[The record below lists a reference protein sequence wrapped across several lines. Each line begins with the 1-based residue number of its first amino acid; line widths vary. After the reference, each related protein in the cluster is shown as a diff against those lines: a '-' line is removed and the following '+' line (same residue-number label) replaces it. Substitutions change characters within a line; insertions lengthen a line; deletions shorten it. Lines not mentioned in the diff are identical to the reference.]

1 MNVIQ
6 YGMRRNDMPIIYNE
20 KTREFHLYNQEISYI
35 IKILDNDQ
43 PGQLYYGKRLTHRE
57 DFSHL
62 FEYAM
67 RDMSPYAF
75 EGNSTFSLENIK
87 QEYPTFGCGD
97 MRFPAYEIERE
108 NGSHVVEFV
117 YKEHKIYNGKPKL
130 EGLPATYVESD
141 DEAQTLELVL
151 EDTSINTRIVLLYTI
166 YEAFPVIARSVRF
179 ECDSDE
185 KITLL
190 SAMSACVDLPDK
202 DYEMIDLAGVWARER
217 HVRRHKLD
225 YGIQSIYSMRGC
237 SSYQFNP
244 FLALARENADEFQGQ
259 VYGFSLVYS
268 GNFLAQT
275 EVDNYDTARVLM
287 GIHPNGFKWTLGKGE
302 SFQTPEM
309 VMVYSEAGLN
319 GMSQTFHK
327 LYRTRLARGTWRD
340 KVRPILINSWE
351 AFYFDFDAPKL
362 LGLADAAADLGMELF
377 VLDDGW
383 FGKRDDSTSSLGYLY
398 PNEEKLKGTL
408 KELAEKINA
417 KGLKFGLWIEP
428 EMTNKD
434 SDLYRAHP
442 DWLLAEQGKRIC
454 HSRTQYVLDF
464 SKKEVREYIGDM
476 LENLLAEVP
485 VSYIKWDMNRTF
497 SEVFS
502 NGNDREYQGKVC
514 HKYILGVYELYE
526 RLTSRFPHV
535 LFESCASGGARFDPG
550 MLYYAPQ
557 GWTSDDSDAIERLKI
572 QYGTSMCYPLSSMG
586 SHVSVVPNHQV
597 FRNTPL
603 HTRAN
608 VAYFGTF
615 GYELDLNKLTEE
627 EIKEVKEQ
635 ITFMKEYREVLQF
648 GTFYRLKSPFEGNET
663 VWMVTNE
670 DRTLAIVGY
679 YRVLNGVNQPYSRVR
694 LQGLNPDMIYE
705 NVWNHT
711 ENYGDEL
718 MNYGLITSDVTAG
731 EVPGNVTPCTDF
743 ESRIYMLKGKKVQ
756 EGR

>member
-1 MNVIQ
+1 
-6 YGMRRNDMPIIYNE
+6 MPIIYNE

-362 LGLADAAADLGMELF
+362 LGLADAATDLGMELF

-383 FGKRDDSTSSLGYLY
+383 FGKRDDSTSSLGDWY

-557 GWTSDDSDAIERLKI
+557 GWTSDDTDAIERLKI
-572 QYGTSMCYPLSSMG
+572 QYGTSMVYPVSCMG
-586 SHVSVVPNHQV
+586 SHVSASPNHQTNRV
-597 FRNTPL
+597 TPIE
-603 HTRAN
+603 TRAD

-615 GYELDLNKLTEE
+615 GYELDLLKLGEE
-627 EIKEVKEQ
+627 DKAEIRRQ
-635 ITFMKEYREVLQF
+635 IAFMKEKRDLIQK

-663 VWMVTNE
+663 AWMIVSE
-670 DRTLAIVGY
+670 DQKKALVGY
-679 YRVLNGVNQPYSRVR
+679 YRVMQPVNVGFKR
-694 LQGLNPDMIYE
+694 LKLKGLKEDTCYK
-705 NVWNHT
+705 VSGYAYDC
-711 ENYGDEL
+711 YGDEL
-718 MNYGLITSDVTAG
+718 MQVGMILSDSASGVWRKGVNDKGDFQA
-731 EVPGNVTPCTDF
+731 EVF
-743 ESRIYMLKGKKVQ
+743 EIVAV
-756 EGR
+756 

>member
-1 MNVIQ
+1 
-6 YGMRRNDMPIIYNE
+6 MPIIYNE

-43 PGQLYYGKRLTHRE
+43 PGQLYYGKRLTHKE

-75 EGNSTFSLENIK
+75 EENSTFSLENIK

-383 FGKRDDSTSSLGYLY
+383 FGKRDDSTSSLGDWY

-557 GWTSDDSDAIERLKI
+557 GWTSDDTDAIERLKI
-572 QYGTSMCYPLSSMG
+572 QYGTSMVYPVSCMG
-586 SHVSVVPNHQV
+586 SHVSASPNHQTNRV
-597 FRNTPL
+597 TPL
-603 HTRAN
+603 ETRAD

-615 GYELDLNKLTEE
+615 GYELDLLKLGEE
-627 EIKEVKEQ
+627 DKAEIRRQ
-635 ITFMKEYREVLQF
+635 IAFMKEKRDLIQK

-663 VWMVTNE
+663 AWMIVSE
-670 DRTLAIVGY
+670 DQKKALVGY
-679 YRVLNGVNQPYSRVR
+679 YRVMQPVNVGFKR
-694 LQGLNPDMIYE
+694 LKLKGLKEDTCYK
-705 NVWNHT
+705 VSGYAYDC
-711 ENYGDEL
+711 YGDEL
-718 MNYGLITSDVTAG
+718 MQVGMILSDSASGVWKKGVNDKGDFQA
-731 EVPGNVTPCTDF
+731 EVF
-743 ESRIYMLKGKKVQ
+743 EIVAV
-756 EGR
+756 

>member
-6 YGMRRNDMPIIYNE
+6 YGMRRNNMPIIYNE

-43 PGQLYYGKRLTHRE
+43 PGQLYYGKRLTYRE

-217 HVRRHKLD
+217 YVRRHKLD

-287 GIHPNGFKWTLGKGE
+287 GIHPNGFKWTLEKGE

-362 LGLADAAADLGMELF
+362 LGLADVAADLGMELF

-383 FGKRDDSTSSLGYLY
+383 FGKRDDSTSSLGDWY

-442 DWLLAEQGKRIC
+442 DWILAEQGKRIC

-557 GWTSDDSDAIERLKI
+557 GWTSDDTDAIERLKI
-572 QYGTSMCYPLSSMG
+572 QYGTSMVYPVSCMG
-586 SHVSVVPNHQV
+586 SHVSASPNHQTNRV
-597 FRNTPL
+597 TPL
-603 HTRAN
+603 ETRAD

-615 GYELDLNKLTEE
+615 GYELDLLKLGEE
-627 EIKEVKEQ
+627 DKAEIRRQ
-635 ITFMKEYREVLQF
+635 IAFMKEKRDLIQK

-663 VWMVTNE
+663 AWMIVSE
-670 DRTLAIVGY
+670 DQKKALVGY
-679 YRVLNGVNQPYSRVR
+679 YRVMQPVNVGFKR
-694 LQGLNPDMIYE
+694 LKLKGLKEDTCYK
-705 NVWNHT
+705 VSGYAYDC
-711 ENYGDEL
+711 YGDEL
-718 MNYGLITSDVTAG
+718 MQVGMILSDSASGVWKKGVNDKGDFQA
-731 EVPGNVTPCTDF
+731 EVF
-743 ESRIYMLKGKKVQ
+743 EIVAV
-756 EGR
+756 

>member
-1 MNVIQ
+1 
-6 YGMRRNDMPIIYNE
+6 MPIIYNE

-43 PGQLYYGKRLTHRE
+43 PGQLYYGKRLTYRE

-190 SAMSACVDLPDK
+190 SAMSACVDLLDK

-383 FGKRDDSTSSLGYLY
+383 FGKRDDSTSSLGDWY

-557 GWTSDDSDAIERLKI
+557 GWTSDDTDAIERLKI
-572 QYGTSMCYPLSSMG
+572 QYGTSMVYPVSCMG
-586 SHVSVVPNHQV
+586 SHVSASPNHQTNRV
-597 FRNTPL
+597 TPL
-603 HTRAN
+603 ETRAD

-615 GYELDLNKLTEE
+615 GYELDLLKLGEE
-627 EIKEVKEQ
+627 DKAEIRRQ
-635 ITFMKEYREVLQF
+635 IAFMKEKRDLIQK

-663 VWMVTNE
+663 AWMIVSE
-670 DRTLAIVGY
+670 DQKKALVGY
-679 YRVLNGVNQPYSRVR
+679 YRVMQPVNVGFKR
-694 LQGLNPDMIYE
+694 LKLKGLKEDTCYK
-705 NVWNHT
+705 VSGYAYDC
-711 ENYGDEL
+711 YGDEL
-718 MNYGLITSDVTAG
+718 MQVGMILSDSASGVWKKGVNDKGDFQA
-731 EVPGNVTPCTDF
+731 EVF
-743 ESRIYMLKGKKVQ
+743 EIVAV
-756 EGR
+756 

>member
-1 MNVIQ
+1 
-6 YGMRRNDMPIIYNE
+6 MPIIYNE

-287 GIHPNGFKWTLGKGE
+287 GIHPNGFKWTLEKGE

-362 LGLADAAADLGMELF
+362 LGLADVAADLGMELF

-383 FGKRDDSTSSLGYLY
+383 FGKRDDSTSSLGDWY

-442 DWLLAEQGKRIC
+442 DWILAEQGKRIC

-557 GWTSDDSDAIERLKI
+557 GWTSDDTDAIERLKI
-572 QYGTSMCYPLSSMG
+572 QYGTSMVYPVSCMG
-586 SHVSVVPNHQV
+586 SHVSASPNHQTNRV
-597 FRNTPL
+597 TPL
-603 HTRAN
+603 ETRAD

-615 GYELDLNKLTEE
+615 GYELDLLKLGEE
-627 EIKEVKEQ
+627 DKAEIRRQ
-635 ITFMKEYREVLQF
+635 IAFMKEKRDLIQK

-663 VWMVTNE
+663 AWMIVSE
-670 DRTLAIVGY
+670 DQKKALVGY
-679 YRVLNGVNQPYSRVR
+679 YRVMQPVNVGFKR
-694 LQGLNPDMIYE
+694 LKMKGLKEDICYK
-705 NVWNHT
+705 VSGYDYDC
-711 ENYGDEL
+711 YGDEL
-718 MNYGLITSDVTAG
+718 MQVGMILSDSASGVWKKGVNDKGDFQA
-731 EVPGNVTPCTDF
+731 EVF
-743 ESRIYMLKGKKVQ
+743 EIVAV
-756 EGR
+756 

>member
-1 MNVIQ
+1 
-6 YGMRRNDMPIIYNE
+6 MPIIYNE

-67 RDMSPYAF
+67 RDMSPHAF

-190 SAMSACVDLPDK
+190 SAMSACMDLPDK

-217 HVRRHKLD
+217 YVRRHKLD

-383 FGKRDDSTSSLGYLY
+383 FGKRDDSTSSLGDWY

-557 GWTSDDSDAIERLKI
+557 GWTSDDTDAIERLKI
-572 QYGTSMCYPLSSMG
+572 QYGTSMVYPVSCMG
-586 SHVSVVPNHQV
+586 SHVSASPNHQTNRV
-597 FRNTPL
+597 TPL
-603 HTRAN
+603 ETRAD

-615 GYELDLNKLTEE
+615 GYELDLLKLGEE
-627 EIKEVKEQ
+627 DKAEIRRQ
-635 ITFMKEYREVLQF
+635 IAFMKEKRDLIQK

-663 VWMVTNE
+663 AWMIVSE
-670 DRTLAIVGY
+670 DQKKALVGY
-679 YRVLNGVNQPYSRVR
+679 YRVMQPVNVGFKR
-694 LQGLNPDMIYE
+694 LKLKGLKEDTCYK
-705 NVWNHT
+705 VSGYAYDC
-711 ENYGDEL
+711 YGDEL
-718 MNYGLITSDVTAG
+718 MQVGMILSDSASGVWKKGVNDKGDFQA
-731 EVPGNVTPCTDF
+731 EVF
-743 ESRIYMLKGKKVQ
+743 EIVAV
-756 EGR
+756 

>member
-1 MNVIQ
+1 
-6 YGMRRNDMPIIYNE
+6 MPIIYNE

-43 PGQLYYGKRLTHRE
+43 PGQLYYGKRLTLRE

-287 GIHPNGFKWTLGKGE
+287 GIHPNGFKWTLEKGE

-309 VMVYSEAGLN
+309 VMVYSEVGLN

-362 LGLADAAADLGMELF
+362 LGLADVAADLGMELF

-383 FGKRDDSTSSLGYLY
+383 FGKRDDSTSSLGDWY

-442 DWLLAEQGKRIC
+442 DWILAEQGKRIC

-557 GWTSDDSDAIERLKI
+557 GWTSDDTDAIERLKI
-572 QYGTSMCYPLSSMG
+572 QYGTSMVYPVSCMG
-586 SHVSVVPNHQV
+586 SHVSASPNHQTNRV
-597 FRNTPL
+597 TPL
-603 HTRAN
+603 ETRAD

-615 GYELDLNKLTEE
+615 GYELDLLKLGEE
-627 EIKEVKEQ
+627 DKAEIRRQ
-635 ITFMKEYREVLQF
+635 IAFMKEKRDLIQK

-663 VWMVTNE
+663 AWMIVSE
-670 DRTLAIVGY
+670 DQKKALVGY
-679 YRVLNGVNQPYSRVR
+679 YRVMQPVNVGFKR
-694 LQGLNPDMIYE
+694 LKLKGLKEDTCYK
-705 NVWNHT
+705 VSGYAYDC
-711 ENYGDEL
+711 YGDEL
-718 MNYGLITSDVTAG
+718 MQVGMILSDSASGVWKKGVNDKGDFQA
-731 EVPGNVTPCTDF
+731 EVF
-743 ESRIYMLKGKKVQ
+743 EIVAV
-756 EGR
+756 

>member
-217 HVRRHKLD
+217 YVRRHKLD

-383 FGKRDDSTSSLGYLY
+383 FGKRDDSTSSLGDWY

-514 HKYILGVYELYE
+514 HKYVLGVYELYE

-557 GWTSDDSDAIERLKI
+557 GWTSDDTDAIERLKI
-572 QYGTSMCYPLSSMG
+572 QYGTSMVYPVSCMG
-586 SHVSVVPNHQV
+586 SHVSASPNHQTNRV
-597 FRNTPL
+597 TPIE
-603 HTRAN
+603 TRAD

-615 GYELDLNKLTEE
+615 GYELDLLKLGEE
-627 EIKEVKEQ
+627 DKAEIRRQ
-635 ITFMKEYREVLQF
+635 IAFMKEKRDLIQK

-663 VWMVTNE
+663 AWMIVSE
-670 DRTLAIVGY
+670 DQKKALVGY
-679 YRVLNGVNQPYSRVR
+679 YRVMQPVNVGFKR
-694 LQGLNPDMIYE
+694 LKLKGLKEDTCYK
-705 NVWNHT
+705 VSGYDYDC
-711 ENYGDEL
+711 YGDEL
-718 MNYGLITSDVTAG
+718 MQVGMILSDSASGVWKKGVNDKGDFQA
-731 EVPGNVTPCTDF
+731 EVF
-743 ESRIYMLKGKKVQ
+743 EIVAV
-756 EGR
+756 

>member
-1 MNVIQ
+1 
-6 YGMRRNDMPIIYNE
+6 MPIIYNE

-217 HVRRHKLD
+217 YVRRHKLD
-225 YGIQSIYSMRGC
+225 YGIKSIYSMRGC

-362 LGLADAAADLGMELF
+362 LGLADVAADLGMELF

-383 FGKRDDSTSSLGYLY
+383 FGKRDDSTSSLGDWY

-442 DWLLAEQGKRIC
+442 DWILAEQGKRIC

-557 GWTSDDSDAIERLKI
+557 GWTSDDTDAIERLKI
-572 QYGTSMCYPLSSMG
+572 QYGTSMVYPVSCMG
-586 SHVSVVPNHQV
+586 SHVSASPNHQTNRV
-597 FRNTPL
+597 TPL
-603 HTRAN
+603 ETRAD

-615 GYELDLNKLTEE
+615 GYELDLLKLGEE
-627 EIKEVKEQ
+627 DKAEIRRQ
-635 ITFMKEYREVLQF
+635 IAFMKEKRDLIQK

-663 VWMVTNE
+663 AWMIVSE
-670 DRTLAIVGY
+670 DQKKALVGY
-679 YRVLNGVNQPYSRVR
+679 YRVMQPVNVGFKR
-694 LQGLNPDMIYE
+694 LKLKGLKEDTCYK
-705 NVWNHT
+705 VSGYAYDC
-711 ENYGDEL
+711 YGDEL
-718 MNYGLITSDVTAG
+718 MQVGMILSDSASGVWKKGVNDKGDFQA
-731 EVPGNVTPCTDF
+731 EVF
-743 ESRIYMLKGKKVQ
+743 EIVAV
-756 EGR
+756 

>member
-1 MNVIQ
+1 
-6 YGMRRNDMPIIYNE
+6 MPIIYNE
-20 KTREFHLYNQEISYI
+20 KTREFHFYNQEISYI

-43 PGQLYYGKRLTHRE
+43 PGQLYYGKRLTHKE

-75 EGNSTFSLENIK
+75 EGDSTFSLENIK

-287 GIHPNGFKWTLGKGE
+287 GIHPNGFKWTLEKGE

-383 FGKRDDSTSSLGYLY
+383 FGKRDDSTSSLGDWY

-454 HSRTQYVLDF
+454 HSRNQYVLDF

-485 VSYIKWDMNRTF
+485 VSYIKWDLNRTF

-514 HKYILGVYELYE
+514 HKYVLGVYELYE

-557 GWTSDDSDAIERLKI
+557 GWTSDDTDAIERLKI
-572 QYGTSMCYPLSSMG
+572 QYGTSMVYPVSCMG
-586 SHVSVVPNHQV
+586 SHVSASPNHQTNRV
-597 FRNTPL
+597 TPIE
-603 HTRAN
+603 TRAD

-615 GYELDLNKLTEE
+615 GYELDLLKLGEE
-627 EIKEVKEQ
+627 DKAEIRRQ
-635 ITFMKEYREVLQF
+635 IAFMKEKRDLIQK

-663 VWMVTNE
+663 AWMIVSE
-670 DRTLAIVGY
+670 DQKKALVGY
-679 YRVLNGVNQPYSRVR
+679 YRVMQPVNVGFKR
-694 LQGLNPDMIYE
+694 LKLKGLKEDTCYK
-705 NVWNHT
+705 VSGYDYDC
-711 ENYGDEL
+711 YGDEL
-718 MNYGLITSDVTAG
+718 MQVGMILSDSASGVWKKG
-731 EVPGNVTPCTDF
+731 VNDKGDF
-743 ESRIYMLKGKKVQ
+743 QAKVF
-756 EGR
+756 EIVAV

>member
-1 MNVIQ
+1 
-6 YGMRRNDMPIIYNE
+6 MPIIYNE

-244 FLALARENADEFQGQ
+244 FLALVRENADEFQGQ

-362 LGLADAAADLGMELF
+362 LGLADAATDLGMELF

-383 FGKRDDSTSSLGYLY
+383 FGKRDDSTSSLGDWY

-557 GWTSDDSDAIERLKI
+557 GWTSDDTDAIERLKI
-572 QYGTSMCYPLSSMG
+572 QYGTSMVYPVSCMG
-586 SHVSVVPNHQV
+586 SHVSASPNHQTNRV
-597 FRNTPL
+597 TPIE
-603 HTRAN
+603 TRAD

-615 GYELDLNKLTEE
+615 GYELDLLKLGEE
-627 EIKEVKEQ
+627 DKAEIRRQ
-635 ITFMKEYREVLQF
+635 IAFMKEKRDLIQK

-663 VWMVTNE
+663 AWMIVSE
-670 DRTLAIVGY
+670 DQKKALVGY
-679 YRVLNGVNQPYSRVR
+679 YRVMQPVNVGFKR
-694 LQGLNPDMIYE
+694 LKLKGLKEDTCYK
-705 NVWNHT
+705 VSGYDYDC
-711 ENYGDEL
+711 YGDEL
-718 MNYGLITSDVTAG
+718 MQVGMILSDSASGVWKKGVNDKGDFQA
-731 EVPGNVTPCTDF
+731 EVF
-743 ESRIYMLKGKKVQ
+743 EIVAV
-756 EGR
+756 

>member
-1 MNVIQ
+1 
-6 YGMRRNDMPIIYNE
+6 MPIIYNE

-43 PGQLYYGKRLTHRE
+43 PGQLYYGKRLTYRE

-287 GIHPNGFKWTLGKGE
+287 GIHPNGFKWTLEKGE

-383 FGKRDDSTSSLGYLY
+383 FGKRDDSTSSLGDWY

-557 GWTSDDSDAIERLKI
+557 GWTSDDTDAIERLKI
-572 QYGTSMCYPLSSMG
+572 QYGTSMVYPVSCMG
-586 SHVSVVPNHQV
+586 SHVSASPNHQTNRV
-597 FRNTPL
+597 TPIE
-603 HTRAN
+603 TRAD

-615 GYELDLNKLTEE
+615 GYELDLLKLGEE
-627 EIKEVKEQ
+627 DKAEIRRQ
-635 ITFMKEYREVLQF
+635 IAFMKEKRDLIQK

-663 VWMVTNE
+663 AWMIVSE
-670 DRTLAIVGY
+670 DQKKALVGY
-679 YRVLNGVNQPYSRVR
+679 YRVMQPVNVGFKR
-694 LQGLNPDMIYE
+694 LKLKGLKEDTCYK
-705 NVWNHT
+705 VSGYAYDC
-711 ENYGDEL
+711 YGDEL
-718 MNYGLITSDVTAG
+718 MQVGMILSDSASGVWKKGVNDKGDFQA
-731 EVPGNVTPCTDF
+731 EVF
-743 ESRIYMLKGKKVQ
+743 EIVAV
-756 EGR
+756 

>member
-1 MNVIQ
+1 
-6 YGMRRNDMPIIYNE
+6 MPIIYNE

-244 FLALARENADEFQGQ
+244 FLALARENADEFQGK

-275 EVDNYDTARVLM
+275 EVDNYDTVRVLM
-287 GIHPNGFKWTLGKGE
+287 GIHPNEFKWTLGKGE

-383 FGKRDDSTSSLGYLY
+383 FGKRDDSTSSLGDWY
-398 PNEEKLKGTL
+398 PNEEKL
-408 KELAEKINA
+408 NP
-417 KGLKFGLWIEP
+417 EP
-428 EMTNKD
+428 
-434 SDLYRAHP
+434 
-442 DWLLAEQGKRIC
+442 WL
-454 HSRTQYVLDF
+454 
-464 SKKEVREYIGDM
+464 
-476 LENLLAEVP
+476 
-485 VSYIKWDMNRTF
+485 NR
-497 SEVFS
+497 
-502 NGNDREYQGKVC
+502 
-514 HKYILGVYELYE
+514 
-526 RLTSRFPHV
+526 
-535 LFESCASGGARFDPG
+535 
-550 MLYYAPQ
+550 
-557 GWTSDDSDAIERLKI
+557 
-572 QYGTSMCYPLSSMG
+572 
-586 SHVSVVPNHQV
+586 
-597 FRNTPL
+597 
-603 HTRAN
+603 
-608 VAYFGTF
+608 
-615 GYELDLNKLTEE
+615 
-627 EIKEVKEQ
+627 
-635 ITFMKEYREVLQF
+635 
-648 GTFYRLKSPFEGNET
+648 
-663 VWMVTNE
+663 
-670 DRTLAIVGY
+670 
-679 YRVLNGVNQPYSRVR
+679 
-694 LQGLNPDMIYE
+694 
-705 NVWNHT
+705 
-711 ENYGDEL
+711 
-718 MNYGLITSDVTAG
+718 
-731 EVPGNVTPCTDF
+731 
-743 ESRIYMLKGKKVQ
+743 
-756 EGR
+756 

>member
-1 MNVIQ
+1 
-6 YGMRRNDMPIIYNE
+6 MPIIYNE

-43 PGQLYYGKRLTHRE
+43 PGQLYYGKRLTYRE

-287 GIHPNGFKWTLGKGE
+287 GIHPNGFKWTLEKGE

-362 LGLADAAADLGMELF
+362 LGLADVAADLGMELL

-383 FGKRDDSTSSLGYLY
+383 FGKRDDSTSSLGDWY

-442 DWLLAEQGKRIC
+442 DWILAEQGKRIC

-557 GWTSDDSDAIERLKI
+557 GWTSDDTDAIERLKI
-572 QYGTSMCYPLSSMG
+572 QYGTSMVYPVSCMG
-586 SHVSVVPNHQV
+586 SHVSASPNHQTNRV
-597 FRNTPL
+597 TPL
-603 HTRAN
+603 ETRAD

-615 GYELDLNKLTEE
+615 GYELDLLKLGEE
-627 EIKEVKEQ
+627 DKAEIRRQ
-635 ITFMKEYREVLQF
+635 IAFMKEKRDLIQK

-663 VWMVTNE
+663 AWMIVSE
-670 DRTLAIVGY
+670 DQKKALVGY
-679 YRVLNGVNQPYSRVR
+679 YRVMQPVNVGFKR
-694 LQGLNPDMIYE
+694 LKLKGLKEDTCYK
-705 NVWNHT
+705 VSGYAYDC
-711 ENYGDEL
+711 YGDEL
-718 MNYGLITSDVTAG
+718 MQVGMILSDSASGVWKKGVNDKGDFQA
-731 EVPGNVTPCTDF
+731 EVF
-743 ESRIYMLKGKKVQ
+743 EIVAV
-756 EGR
+756 

>member
-1 MNVIQ
+1 
-6 YGMRRNDMPIIYNE
+6 MPIIYNE

-287 GIHPNGFKWTLGKGE
+287 GIHPNGFKWTLEKGE

-383 FGKRDDSTSSLGYLY
+383 FGKRDDSTSSLGDWY
-398 PNEEKLKGTL
+398 PNEDCL
-408 KELAEKINA
+408 
-417 KGLKFGLWIEP
+417 
-428 EMTNKD
+428 
-434 SDLYRAHP
+434 LY
-442 DWLLAEQGKRIC
+442 
-454 HSRTQYVLDF
+454 
-464 SKKEVREYIGDM
+464 
-476 LENLLAEVP
+476 
-485 VSYIKWDMNRTF
+485 
-497 SEVFS
+497 
-502 NGNDREYQGKVC
+502 
-514 HKYILGVYELYE
+514 
-526 RLTSRFPHV
+526 
-535 LFESCASGGARFDPG
+535 
-550 MLYYAPQ
+550 
-557 GWTSDDSDAIERLKI
+557 TSDA
-572 QYGTSMCYPLSSMG
+572 
-586 SHVSVVPNHQV
+586 
-597 FRNTPL
+597 
-603 HTRAN
+603 A
-608 VAYFGTF
+608 
-615 GYELDLNKLTEE
+615 
-627 EIKEVKEQ
+627 
-635 ITFMKEYREVLQF
+635 
-648 GTFYRLKSPFEGNET
+648 
-663 VWMVTNE
+663 
-670 DRTLAIVGY
+670 
-679 YRVLNGVNQPYSRVR
+679 
-694 LQGLNPDMIYE
+694 
-705 NVWNHT
+705 
-711 ENYGDEL
+711 DE
-718 MNYGLITSDVTAG
+718 
-731 EVPGNVTPCTDF
+731 
-743 ESRIYMLKGKKVQ
+743 
-756 EGR
+756 

>member
-1 MNVIQ
+1 
-6 YGMRRNDMPIIYNE
+6 MPIIYNE

-217 HVRRHKLD
+217 YVRRHKLD

-383 FGKRDDSTSSLGYLY
+383 FGKRDDSTSSLGDWY

-557 GWTSDDSDAIERLKI
+557 GWTSDDTDAIERLKI
-572 QYGTSMCYPLSSMG
+572 QYGTSMVYPVSCMG
-586 SHVSVVPNHQV
+586 SHVSASPNHQTNRV
-597 FRNTPL
+597 TPL
-603 HTRAN
+603 ETRAD

-615 GYELDLNKLTEE
+615 GYELDLLKLDEE
-627 EIKEVKEQ
+627 DKAEIRRQ
-635 ITFMKEYREVLQF
+635 IAFMKEKRDLIQK

-663 VWMVTNE
+663 AWMIVSE
-670 DRTLAIVGY
+670 DQKKALVGY
-679 YRVLNGVNQPYSRVR
+679 YRVMQPVNVGFKR
-694 LQGLNPDMIYE
+694 LKLKGLKEDTCYK
-705 NVWNHT
+705 VSGYAYDC
-711 ENYGDEL
+711 YGDEL
-718 MNYGLITSDVTAG
+718 MQVGMILSDSASGVWKKGVNDKGDFQA
-731 EVPGNVTPCTDF
+731 EVF
-743 ESRIYMLKGKKVQ
+743 EIVAV
-756 EGR
+756 

>member
-1 MNVIQ
+1 
-6 YGMRRNDMPIIYNE
+6 MPIIYNE
-20 KTREFHLYNQEISYI
+20 KTREFHFYNQEISYI

-217 HVRRHKLD
+217 YVRRHKLD

-383 FGKRDDSTSSLGYLY
+383 FGKRDDSTSSLGDWY

-557 GWTSDDSDAIERLKI
+557 GWTSDDTDAIERLKI
-572 QYGTSMCYPLSSMG
+572 QYGTSMVYPVSCMG
-586 SHVSVVPNHQV
+586 SHVSASPNHQTNRV
-597 FRNTPL
+597 TPL
-603 HTRAN
+603 ETRAD

-615 GYELDLNKLTEE
+615 GYELDLLKLGEE
-627 EIKEVKEQ
+627 DKAEIRRQ
-635 ITFMKEYREVLQF
+635 IAFMKEKRDLIQK

-663 VWMVTNE
+663 AWMIVSE
-670 DRTLAIVGY
+670 DQKKALVGY
-679 YRVLNGVNQPYSRVR
+679 YRVMQPVNVGFKR
-694 LQGLNPDMIYE
+694 LKLKGLKEDTCYK
-705 NVWNHT
+705 VSGYAYDC
-711 ENYGDEL
+711 YGDEL
-718 MNYGLITSDVTAG
+718 MQVGMILSDSASGVWKKGVNDKGDFQA
-731 EVPGNVTPCTDF
+731 EVF
-743 ESRIYMLKGKKVQ
+743 EIVAV
-756 EGR
+756 

>member
-1 MNVIQ
+1 
-6 YGMRRNDMPIIYNE
+6 MPIIYNE

-217 HVRRHKLD
+217 YVRRHKLD

-383 FGKRDDSTSSLGYLY
+383 FGKRDDSTSSLGDWY

-557 GWTSDDSDAIERLKI
+557 GWTSDDTDAIERLKI
-572 QYGTSMCYPLSSMG
+572 QYGTSMVYPVSCMG
-586 SHVSVVPNHQV
+586 SHVSASPNHQTNRV
-597 FRNTPL
+597 TPL
-603 HTRAN
+603 ETRAD

-615 GYELDLNKLTEE
+615 GYELDLLKLGEE
-627 EIKEVKEQ
+627 DKAEIRRQ
-635 ITFMKEYREVLQF
+635 IAFMKEKRDLIQK
-648 GTFYRLKSPFEGNET
+648 GTFCRLKSPFEGNET
-663 VWMVTNE
+663 AWMIVSE
-670 DRTLAIVGY
+670 DQKKALVGY
-679 YRVLNGVNQPYSRVR
+679 YRVMQPVNVGFKR
-694 LQGLNPDMIYE
+694 LKLKELKEDTCYKVSGYAYDC
-705 NVWNHT
+705 
-711 ENYGDEL
+711 YGDEL
-718 MNYGLITSDVTAG
+718 MQVGMILSDSASGVWKKGVNDKGDFQA
-731 EVPGNVTPCTDF
+731 EVF
-743 ESRIYMLKGKKVQ
+743 EIVAV
-756 EGR
+756 

>member
-1 MNVIQ
+1 
-6 YGMRRNDMPIIYNE
+6 MPIIYNE

-43 PGQLYYGKRLTHRE
+43 PGQLYYGKRLTHKE

-75 EGNSTFSLENIK
+75 EENSTFSLENIK

-190 SAMSACVDLPDK
+190 SAMSACMDLPDK

-383 FGKRDDSTSSLGYLY
+383 FGKRDDSTSSLGDWY

-454 HSRTQYVLDF
+454 HSRNQYVLDF
-464 SKKEVREYIGDM
+464 SKREVREYIGDM

-485 VSYIKWDMNRTF
+485 VSYIKWDLNRTF

-514 HKYILGVYELYE
+514 HKYVLGVYELYE

-557 GWTSDDSDAIERLKI
+557 GWTSDDTDAIERLKI
-572 QYGTSMCYPLSSMG
+572 QYGTSMVYPVSCMG
-586 SHVSVVPNHQV
+586 SHVSASPNHQTNRV
-597 FRNTPL
+597 TPIE
-603 HTRAN
+603 TRAD

-615 GYELDLNKLTEE
+615 GYELDLLKLSEE
-627 EIKEVKEQ
+627 EKAEVRRQ
-635 ITFMKEYREVLQF
+635 IAFMKEKRDLIQK

-663 VWMVTNE
+663 AWMIVSE
-670 DRTLAIVGY
+670 DQKTALVGY
-679 YRVLNGVNQPYSRVR
+679 YRVMQPVNVGFKR
-694 LQGLNPDMIYE
+694 LKLKGLKEDICYK
-705 NVWNHT
+705 VSGYDYDC
-711 ENYGDEL
+711 YGDEL
-718 MNYGLITSDVTAG
+718 MQAGMILSDSASGVWKKG
-731 EVPGNVTPCTDF
+731 VNDKGDF
-743 ESRIYMLKGKKVQ
+743 QAKVF
-756 EGR
+756 EIVAM

>member
-1 MNVIQ
+1 
-6 YGMRRNDMPIIYNE
+6 MPIIYNE

-43 PGQLYYGKRLTHRE
+43 PGQLYYGKRLTYRE

-217 HVRRHKLD
+217 YVRRHKLD

-383 FGKRDDSTSSLGYLY
+383 FGKRDDSTSSLGDWY

-557 GWTSDDSDAIERLKI
+557 GWTSDDTDAIERLKI
-572 QYGTSMCYPLSSMG
+572 QYGTSMVYPVSCMG
-586 SHVSVVPNHQV
+586 SHVSASPNHQTNRV
-597 FRNTPL
+597 TPL
-603 HTRAN
+603 ETRAD

-615 GYELDLNKLTEE
+615 GYELDLLKLGEE
-627 EIKEVKEQ
+627 DKAEIRRQ
-635 ITFMKEYREVLQF
+635 IAFMKEKRDLIQK

-663 VWMVTNE
+663 AWMIVSE
-670 DRTLAIVGY
+670 DQKKALVGY
-679 YRVLNGVNQPYSRVR
+679 YRVMQPVNVGFKR
-694 LQGLNPDMIYE
+694 LKLKGLKEDTCYK
-705 NVWNHT
+705 VSGYAYDC
-711 ENYGDEL
+711 YGDEL
-718 MNYGLITSDVTAG
+718 MQVGMILSDSASGVWKKGVNDKGDFQA
-731 EVPGNVTPCTDF
+731 EVF
-743 ESRIYMLKGKKVQ
+743 EIVAV
-756 EGR
+756 

>member
-1 MNVIQ
+1 MS
-6 YGMRRNDMPIIYNE
+6 IIYNE
-20 KTREFHLYNQEISYI
+20 KTREFHLYNHEISYI
-35 IKILDNDQ
+35 IKILDNNQ

-117 YKEHKIYNGKPKL
+117 YKEHRIYNGKPKL
-130 EGLPATYVESD
+130 EGLPATYVENE

-151 EDTSINTRIVLLYTI
+151 EDASIDTRIVLLYTI
-166 YEAFPVIARSVRF
+166 YEAFPAITRSVRF
-179 ECDSDE
+179 ECDLDE

-244 FLALARENADEFQGQ
+244 FLALARENTDEFQGQ

-287 GIHPNGFKWTLGKGE
+287 GIHPNGFRWTLGKGE
-302 SFQTPEM
+302 SFQIPEM

-383 FGKRDDSTSSLGYLY
+383 FGKRDDSTSSLGDWY

-464 SKKEVREYIGDM
+464 SKKEVRDYIGDM

-557 GWTSDDSDAIERLKI
+557 GWTSDDTDAIERLKI
-572 QYGTSMCYPLSSMG
+572 QYGTSMVYPVSCMG
-586 SHVSVVPNHQV
+586 SHVSASPNHQTNRV
-597 FRNTPL
+597 TPIE
-603 HTRAN
+603 TRAD

-615 GYELDLNKLTEE
+615 GYELDLLKLDEDDKA
-627 EIKEVKEQ
+627 EIRRQ
-635 ITFMKEYREVLQF
+635 IAFMKEKRELIQK

-663 VWMVTNE
+663 AWMIVSE
-670 DRTLAIVGY
+670 DQKQALVGY
-679 YRVLNGVNQPYSRVR
+679 YRVMQPVNVGFKR
-694 LQGLNPDMIYE
+694 LKLKGLKEDTCYK
-705 NVWNHT
+705 VSGYDYDC
-711 ENYGDEL
+711 YGDEL
-718 MNYGLITSDVTAG
+718 MQAGMILSDSASGVWKKG
-731 EVPGNVTPCTDF
+731 VNDKGDF
-743 ESRIYMLKGKKVQ
+743 QAKVF
-756 EGR
+756 EIEAV

>member
-1 MNVIQ
+1 
-6 YGMRRNDMPIIYNE
+6 MPIIYNE

-57 DFSHL
+57 DFGHL

-151 EDTSINTRIVLLYTI
+151 EDASIGTKIILLYTI
-166 YEAFPVIARSVRF
+166 YEAFPVITRSVRF

-302 SFQTPEM
+302 AFQAPEM

-319 GMSQTFHK
+319 GMSQAFHR

-383 FGKRDDSTSSLGYLY
+383 FGKRNDGTSSLGDWY
-398 PNEEKLKGTL
+398 PNEQKLKGTL

-454 HSRTQYVLDF
+454 HSRNQYVLDF
-464 SKKEVREYIGDM
+464 SKREVREYIGDM

-485 VSYIKWDMNRTF
+485 VSYIKWDLNRTF

-514 HKYILGVYELYE
+514 HKYVLGVYELYE

-557 GWTSDDSDAIERLKI
+557 GWTSDDTDAIERLKI
-572 QYGTSMCYPLSSMG
+572 QYGTSMVYPVSCMG
-586 SHVSVVPNHQV
+586 SHVSASPNHQTNRV
-597 FRNTPL
+597 TPIE
-603 HTRAN
+603 TRAD

-615 GYELDLNKLTEE
+615 GYELDLLKLSEE
-627 EIKEVKEQ
+627 EKAEVRRQ
-635 ITFMKEYREVLQF
+635 IAFMKEKRELIQK
-648 GTFYRLKSPFEGNET
+648 GIFYRLKSPFEGNET
-663 VWMVTNE
+663 AWMIVSE
-670 DRTLAIVGY
+670 DQKKALVGY
-679 YRVLNGVNQPYSRVR
+679 YRVMQPVNIGFVR
-694 LQGLNPDMIYE
+694 LKLKGLKEDTCYK
-705 NVWNHT
+705 VSGYDYDC
-711 ENYGDEL
+711 YGDEL
-718 MNYGLITSDVTAG
+718 MQVGMILSDSASGVWKKDVNDKG
-731 EVPGNVTPCTDF
+731 DF
-743 ESRIYMLKGKKVQ
+743 LAKVF
-756 EGR
+756 EIEAV

>member
-43 PGQLYYGKRLTHRE
+43 PGQLYYGKRLTYRE

-383 FGKRDDSTSSLGYLY
+383 FGKRDDSTSSLGDWY

-557 GWTSDDSDAIERLKI
+557 GWTSDDTDAIERLKI
-572 QYGTSMCYPLSSMG
+572 QYGTSMVYPVSCMG
-586 SHVSVVPNHQV
+586 SHVSASPNHQTNRV
-597 FRNTPL
+597 TPL
-603 HTRAN
+603 ETRAD

-615 GYELDLNKLTEE
+615 GYELDLLKLGEE
-627 EIKEVKEQ
+627 DKAEIRRQ
-635 ITFMKEYREVLQF
+635 IAFMKEKRDLIQK

-663 VWMVTNE
+663 AWMIVSE
-670 DRTLAIVGY
+670 DQKKALVGY
-679 YRVLNGVNQPYSRVR
+679 YRVMQPVNVGFKR
-694 LQGLNPDMIYE
+694 LKLKGLKEDTCYK
-705 NVWNHT
+705 VSGYAYDC
-711 ENYGDEL
+711 YGDEL
-718 MNYGLITSDVTAG
+718 MQVGMILSDSASGVWKKGVNDKGDFQA
-731 EVPGNVTPCTDF
+731 EVF
-743 ESRIYMLKGKKVQ
+743 EIVAV
-756 EGR
+756 

>member
-1 MNVIQ
+1 
-6 YGMRRNDMPIIYNE
+6 MPIIYNE

-43 PGQLYYGKRLTHRE
+43 PGQLYYGKRLTYRE

-287 GIHPNGFKWTLGKGE
+287 GIHPNGFKWTLEKGE

-362 LGLADAAADLGMELF
+362 LGLADVAADLGMELF

-383 FGKRDDSTSSLGYLY
+383 FGKRDDSTSSLGDWY

-442 DWLLAEQGKRIC
+442 DWILAEQGKRIC

-557 GWTSDDSDAIERLKI
+557 GWTSDDTDAIERLKI
-572 QYGTSMCYPLSSMG
+572 QYGTSMVYPVSCMG
-586 SHVSVVPNHQV
+586 SHVSASPNHQTNRV
-597 FRNTPL
+597 TPL
-603 HTRAN
+603 ETRAD

-615 GYELDLNKLTEE
+615 GYELDLLKLGEE
-627 EIKEVKEQ
+627 DKAEIRRQ
-635 ITFMKEYREVLQF
+635 IAFMKEKRDLIQK

-663 VWMVTNE
+663 AWMIVSE
-670 DRTLAIVGY
+670 DQKKALVGY
-679 YRVLNGVNQPYSRVR
+679 YRVMQPVNVGFKR
-694 LQGLNPDMIYE
+694 LKLKGLKEDTCYK
-705 NVWNHT
+705 VSGYDYDC
-711 ENYGDEL
+711 YGDEL
-718 MNYGLITSDVTAG
+718 MQVGMILSDSASGVWKKGVNDKGDFQA
-731 EVPGNVTPCTDF
+731 EVF
-743 ESRIYMLKGKKVQ
+743 EIVAV
-756 EGR
+756 

>member
-141 DEAQTLELVL
+141 DEAQPLELVL

-383 FGKRDDSTSSLGYLY
+383 FGKRDDSTSSLGDWY

-557 GWTSDDSDAIERLKI
+557 GWTSDDTDAIERLKI
-572 QYGTSMCYPLSSMG
+572 QYGTSMVYPVSCMG
-586 SHVSVVPNHQV
+586 SHVSASPNHQTNRV
-597 FRNTPL
+597 TPL
-603 HTRAN
+603 ETRAD

-615 GYELDLNKLTEE
+615 GYELDLLKLGEE
-627 EIKEVKEQ
+627 DKAEIRRQ
-635 ITFMKEYREVLQF
+635 IAFMKEKRDLIQK

-663 VWMVTNE
+663 AWMIVSE
-670 DRTLAIVGY
+670 DQKKALVGY
-679 YRVLNGVNQPYSRVR
+679 YRVMQPVNVGFKR
-694 LQGLNPDMIYE
+694 LKLKGLKEDTCYK
-705 NVWNHT
+705 VSGYAYDC
-711 ENYGDEL
+711 YGDEL
-718 MNYGLITSDVTAG
+718 MQVGMILSDSASGVWKKGVNDKGDFQA
-731 EVPGNVTPCTDF
+731 EVF
-743 ESRIYMLKGKKVQ
+743 EIVAV
-756 EGR
+756 

>member
-1 MNVIQ
+1 
-6 YGMRRNDMPIIYNE
+6 MPIIYNE

-75 EGNSTFSLENIK
+75 EGSSTFSLENIK

-309 VMVYSEAGLN
+309 VMVYSKAGLN

-383 FGKRDDSTSSLGYLY
+383 FGKRDDSTSSLGDWY

-485 VSYIKWDMNRTF
+485 VSYIKWDLNRTF

-514 HKYILGVYELYE
+514 HKYVLGVYELYE

-557 GWTSDDSDAIERLKI
+557 GWTSDDTDAIERLKI
-572 QYGTSMCYPLSSMG
+572 QYGTSMVYPVSCMG
-586 SHVSVVPNHQV
+586 SHVSASPNHQTNRV
-597 FRNTPL
+597 TPIE
-603 HTRAN
+603 TRAD

-615 GYELDLNKLTEE
+615 GYELDLLKLGEE
-627 EIKEVKEQ
+627 DKAEIRRQ
-635 ITFMKEYREVLQF
+635 IAFMKEKRDLIQK

-663 VWMVTNE
+663 AWMIVSE
-670 DRTLAIVGY
+670 DQKKALVGY
-679 YRVLNGVNQPYSRVR
+679 YRVMQPVNVGFKR
-694 LQGLNPDMIYE
+694 LKLKGLKEDICYK
-705 NVWNHT
+705 VSGYAYDC
-711 ENYGDEL
+711 YGDEL
-718 MNYGLITSDVTAG
+718 MNLGLITSDTSAG
-731 EVPGNVTPCTDF
+731 EIVGEDMPCGDYD
-743 ESRIYMLKGKKVQ
+743 SRLYVLKA
-756 EGR
+756 E

>member
-43 PGQLYYGKRLTHRE
+43 TGQLYYGKRLTHRE

-117 YKEHKIYNGKPKL
+117 YKEYKIYNGKPKL

-383 FGKRDDSTSSLGYLY
+383 FGKRDDSTSSLGDWY

-557 GWTSDDSDAIERLKI
+557 GWTSDDTDAIERLKI
-572 QYGTSMCYPLSSMG
+572 QYGTSMVYPVSCMG
-586 SHVSVVPNHQV
+586 SHVSASPNHQTNRV
-597 FRNTPL
+597 TPL
-603 HTRAN
+603 ETRAD

-615 GYELDLNKLTEE
+615 GYELDLLKLGEE
-627 EIKEVKEQ
+627 DKAEIRRQ
-635 ITFMKEYREVLQF
+635 IAFMKEKRDLIQK

-663 VWMVTNE
+663 AWMIVSE
-670 DRTLAIVGY
+670 DQKKALVGY
-679 YRVLNGVNQPYSRVR
+679 YRVMQPVNVGFKR
-694 LQGLNPDMIYE
+694 LKLKGLKEDTCYK
-705 NVWNHT
+705 VSGYAYDC
-711 ENYGDEL
+711 YGDEL
-718 MNYGLITSDVTAG
+718 MQVGMILSDSASGVWKKG
-731 EVPGNVTPCTDF
+731 VNDKGDF
-743 ESRIYMLKGKKVQ
+743 QAKVF
-756 EGR
+756 EIVAV

>member
-1 MNVIQ
+1 
-6 YGMRRNDMPIIYNE
+6 MPIIYNE

-287 GIHPNGFKWTLGKGE
+287 GIHPNGFKWTLEKGE

-383 FGKRDDSTSSLGYLY
+383 FGKRDDSTSSLGDWY

-454 HSRTQYVLDF
+454 HSRNQYVLDF

-557 GWTSDDSDAIERLKI
+557 GWTSDDTDAIERLKI
-572 QYGTSMCYPLSSMG
+572 QYGTSMVYPVSCMG
-586 SHVSVVPNHQV
+586 SHVSASPNHQTNRV
-597 FRNTPL
+597 TPL
-603 HTRAN
+603 ETRAD

-615 GYELDLNKLTEE
+615 GYELDLLKLGEE
-627 EIKEVKEQ
+627 DKAEIRRQ
-635 ITFMKEYREVLQF
+635 IAFMKEKRDLIQK

-663 VWMVTNE
+663 AWMIVSE
-670 DRTLAIVGY
+670 DQKKALVGY
-679 YRVLNGVNQPYSRVR
+679 YRVMQPVNVGFKR
-694 LQGLNPDMIYE
+694 LKLKGLKEDTCYK
-705 NVWNHT
+705 VSGYAYDC
-711 ENYGDEL
+711 YGDEL
-718 MNYGLITSDVTAG
+718 MQVGMILSDSASGVWKKGVNDKGDFQA
-731 EVPGNVTPCTDF
+731 EVF
-743 ESRIYMLKGKKVQ
+743 EIVAV
-756 EGR
+756 

>member
-1 MNVIQ
+1 
-6 YGMRRNDMPIIYNE
+6 MPIIYNE

-383 FGKRDDSTSSLGYLY
+383 FGKRDDSTSSLGDWY

-428 EMTNKD
+428 GMTNKD

-454 HSRTQYVLDF
+454 HSRNQYVLDF
-464 SKKEVREYIGDM
+464 SKREVREYIGDM

-485 VSYIKWDMNRTF
+485 VSYIKWDLNRTF

-514 HKYILGVYELYE
+514 HKYVLGVYELYE
-526 RLTSRFPHV
+526 CLTSRFPHV

-557 GWTSDDSDAIERLKI
+557 GWTSDDTDAIERLKI
-572 QYGTSMCYPLSSMG
+572 QYGTSMVYPVSCMG
-586 SHVSVVPNHQV
+586 SHVSASPNHQTNRV
-597 FRNTPL
+597 TPIE
-603 HTRAN
+603 TRAD

-615 GYELDLNKLTEE
+615 GYELDLLKLSEE
-627 EIKEVKEQ
+627 EKAEVRRQ
-635 ITFMKEYREVLQF
+635 IAFMKEKRDLIQK

-663 VWMVTNE
+663 AWMIVSE
-670 DRTLAIVGY
+670 DQKTALVGY
-679 YRVLNGVNQPYSRVR
+679 YRVMQPVNVGFKR
-694 LQGLNPDMIYE
+694 LKLKGLKEDICYK
-705 NVWNHT
+705 VSGYDYDC
-711 ENYGDEL
+711 YGDEL
-718 MNYGLITSDVTAG
+718 MQAGMILSDSASGVWKKG
-731 EVPGNVTPCTDF
+731 VNDKGDF
-743 ESRIYMLKGKKVQ
+743 QAKVF
-756 EGR
+756 EIVAV

>member
-1 MNVIQ
+1 
-6 YGMRRNDMPIIYNE
+6 MPIIYNE

-43 PGQLYYGKRLTHRE
+43 PGQLYYGKRLTHKE

-75 EGNSTFSLENIK
+75 EENSTFSLENIK

-383 FGKRDDSTSSLGYLY
+383 FGKRDDSTSSLGDWY

-454 HSRTQYVLDF
+454 HSRNQYVLDF
-464 SKKEVREYIGDM
+464 SKREVREYIGDM

-485 VSYIKWDMNRTF
+485 VSYIKWDLNRTF

-514 HKYILGVYELYE
+514 HKYVLGVYELYE

-557 GWTSDDSDAIERLKI
+557 GWTSDDTDAIERLKI
-572 QYGTSMCYPLSSMG
+572 QYGTSMVYPVSCMG
-586 SHVSVVPNHQV
+586 SHVSASPNHQTNRV
-597 FRNTPL
+597 TPIE
-603 HTRAN
+603 TRAD

-615 GYELDLNKLTEE
+615 GYELDLLKLSEE
-627 EIKEVKEQ
+627 EKAEVRRQ
-635 ITFMKEYREVLQF
+635 IAFMKEKRDLIQK

-663 VWMVTNE
+663 AWMIVSE
-670 DRTLAIVGY
+670 DQKTALVGY
-679 YRVLNGVNQPYSRVR
+679 YRVMQPVNVGFKR
-694 LQGLNPDMIYE
+694 LKLKGLKEDTCYK
-705 NVWNHT
+705 VSGYAYDC
-711 ENYGDEL
+711 YGDEL
-718 MNYGLITSDVTAG
+718 MQVGMILSDSASGVWKKGVNDKGDFQA
-731 EVPGNVTPCTDF
+731 EVF
-743 ESRIYMLKGKKVQ
+743 EIVAV
-756 EGR
+756 

>member
-1 MNVIQ
+1 
-6 YGMRRNDMPIIYNE
+6 MPIIYNE

-117 YKEHKIYNGKPKL
+117 YKEHKICNGKPKL

-362 LGLADAAADLGMELF
+362 LGLADAATDLGMELF

-383 FGKRDDSTSSLGYLY
+383 FGKRDDSTSSLGDWY

-557 GWTSDDSDAIERLKI
+557 GWTSDDTDAIERLKI
-572 QYGTSMCYPLSSMG
+572 QYGTSMVYPVSCMG
-586 SHVSVVPNHQV
+586 SHVSASPNHQTNRV
-597 FRNTPL
+597 TPIE
-603 HTRAN
+603 TRAD

-615 GYELDLNKLTEE
+615 GYELDLLKLGEE
-627 EIKEVKEQ
+627 DKAEIRRQ
-635 ITFMKEYREVLQF
+635 IAFMKEKRDLIQK

-663 VWMVTNE
+663 AWMIVSE
-670 DRTLAIVGY
+670 DQKKALVGY
-679 YRVLNGVNQPYSRVR
+679 YRVMQPVNVGFKR
-694 LQGLNPDMIYE
+694 LKLKGLKEDTCYK
-705 NVWNHT
+705 VSGYAYDC
-711 ENYGDEL
+711 YGDEL
-718 MNYGLITSDVTAG
+718 MQVGMILSDSASGVWKKGVNDKGDFQA
-731 EVPGNVTPCTDF
+731 EVF
-743 ESRIYMLKGKKVQ
+743 EIVAV
-756 EGR
+756 

>member
-1 MNVIQ
+1 
-6 YGMRRNDMPIIYNE
+6 MPIIYNE

-362 LGLADAAADLGMELF
+362 LGLADAATDLGMELF

-383 FGKRDDSTSSLGYLY
+383 FGKRDDSTSSLGDWY

-408 KELAEKINA
+408 KELAEKIND

-557 GWTSDDSDAIERLKI
+557 GWTSDDTDAIERLKI
-572 QYGTSMCYPLSSMG
+572 QYGTSMVYPVSCMG
-586 SHVSVVPNHQV
+586 SHVSASPNHQTNRV
-597 FRNTPL
+597 TPIE
-603 HTRAN
+603 TRAD

-615 GYELDLNKLTEE
+615 GYELDLLKLGEE
-627 EIKEVKEQ
+627 DKAEIRRQ
-635 ITFMKEYREVLQF
+635 IAFMKEKRDLIQK

-663 VWMVTNE
+663 AWMIVSE
-670 DRTLAIVGY
+670 DQKKALVGY
-679 YRVLNGVNQPYSRVR
+679 YRVMQPVNVGFKR
-694 LQGLNPDMIYE
+694 LKLKGLKEDICYK
-705 NVWNHT
+705 VSGYAYDC
-711 ENYGDEL
+711 YGDEL
-718 MNYGLITSDVTAG
+718 MQVGMILSDSASGVWKKGVNDKGDFQA
-731 EVPGNVTPCTDF
+731 EVF
-743 ESRIYMLKGKKVQ
+743 EIVAV
-756 EGR
+756 

>member
-1 MNVIQ
+1 MS
-6 YGMRRNDMPIIYNE
+6 IIYNE

-117 YKEHKIYNGKPKL
+117 YKEHKIYDGKPKF

-244 FLALARENADEFQGQ
+244 FFALARENADEFQGQ

-327 LYRTRLARGTWRD
+327 LYRTRLARGIWRD

-383 FGKRDDSTSSLGYLY
+383 FGKRNDGTSSLGDWY

-454 HSRTQYVLDF
+454 HSRNQYVLDF

-485 VSYIKWDMNRTF
+485 VSYIKWDLNRTF

-557 GWTSDDSDAIERLKI
+557 GWTSDDTDAIERLKI
-572 QYGTSMCYPLSSMG
+572 QYGTSMVYPVSCMG
-586 SHVSVVPNHQV
+586 SHVSASPNHQTNRV
-597 FRNTPL
+597 TPIE
-603 HTRAN
+603 TRAD

-615 GYELDLNKLTEE
+615 GYELDLLKLDEE
-627 EIKEVKEQ
+627 DKVEIRRQ
-635 ITFMKEYREVLQF
+635 IAFMKEKRDLIQK

-663 VWMVTNE
+663 AWMIVSE
-670 DRTLAIVGY
+670 DQKKALVGY
-679 YRVLNGVNQPYSRVR
+679 YRVMQPVNVGFKR
-694 LQGLNPDMIYE
+694 LKLKGLKEDICYK
-705 NVWNHT
+705 VSGYDYDC
-711 ENYGDEL
+711 YGDEL
-718 MNYGLITSDVTAG
+718 MQVGMILSDSASGVWKKGVTDKG
-731 EVPGNVTPCTDF
+731 DF
-743 ESRIYMLKGKKVQ
+743 QAKVF
-756 EGR
+756 EIVAV

>member
-1 MNVIQ
+1 
-6 YGMRRNDMPIIYNE
+6 MPIIYNE

-166 YEAFPVIARSVRF
+166 YEAFPVIARSVRL

-362 LGLADAAADLGMELF
+362 LGLADVAADLGMELF

-383 FGKRDDSTSSLGYLY
+383 FGKRDDSTSSLGDWY

-442 DWLLAEQGKRIC
+442 DWILAEQGKRIC

-557 GWTSDDSDAIERLKI
+557 GWTSDDTDAIERLKI
-572 QYGTSMCYPLSSMG
+572 QYGTSMVYPVSCMG
-586 SHVSVVPNHQV
+586 SHVSASPNHQTNRV
-597 FRNTPL
+597 TPL
-603 HTRAN
+603 ETRAD

-615 GYELDLNKLTEE
+615 GYELDLLKLGEE
-627 EIKEVKEQ
+627 DKAEIRRQ
-635 ITFMKEYREVLQF
+635 IAFMKKKRDLIQK

-663 VWMVTNE
+663 AWMIVSE
-670 DRTLAIVGY
+670 DQKKALVGY
-679 YRVLNGVNQPYSRVR
+679 YRVMQPVNVGFKR
-694 LQGLNPDMIYE
+694 LKLKGLKEDTCYK
-705 NVWNHT
+705 VSGYAYDC
-711 ENYGDEL
+711 YGDEL
-718 MNYGLITSDVTAG
+718 MQVGMILSDSASGVWKKGVNDKGDFQA
-731 EVPGNVTPCTDF
+731 EVF
-743 ESRIYMLKGKKVQ
+743 EIVAV
-756 EGR
+756 

>member
-1 MNVIQ
+1 
-6 YGMRRNDMPIIYNE
+6 MPIIYNE

-75 EGNSTFSLENIK
+75 EENSTFSLENIK

-217 HVRRHKLD
+217 YVRRHKLD

-383 FGKRDDSTSSLGYLY
+383 FGKRDDSTSSLGDWY

-557 GWTSDDSDAIERLKI
+557 GWTSDDTDAIERLKI
-572 QYGTSMCYPLSSMG
+572 QYGTSMVYPVSCMG
-586 SHVSVVPNHQV
+586 SHVSASPNHQTNRV
-597 FRNTPL
+597 TPIE
-603 HTRAN
+603 TRAD

-615 GYELDLNKLTEE
+615 GYELDLLKLGEE
-627 EIKEVKEQ
+627 DKAEIRRQ
-635 ITFMKEYREVLQF
+635 IAFMKEKRDLIQK

-663 VWMVTNE
+663 AWMIVSE
-670 DRTLAIVGY
+670 DQKKALVGY
-679 YRVLNGVNQPYSRVR
+679 YRVMQPVNVGFKR
-694 LQGLNPDMIYE
+694 LKLKGLKEDTCYK
-705 NVWNHT
+705 VSGYDYDC
-711 ENYGDEL
+711 YGDEL
-718 MNYGLITSDVTAG
+718 MQVGMILSDSASGVWKKGVNDKGDFQA
-731 EVPGNVTPCTDF
+731 EVF
-743 ESRIYMLKGKKVQ
+743 EIVAV
-756 EGR
+756 

>member
-1 MNVIQ
+1 
-6 YGMRRNDMPIIYNE
+6 MPIIYNE

-43 PGQLYYGKRLTHRE
+43 PGQLYYGKRLTHKE

-287 GIHPNGFKWTLGKGE
+287 GIHPNGFKWTLEKGE

-383 FGKRDDSTSSLGYLY
+383 FGKRDDSTSSLGDWY

-454 HSRTQYVLDF
+454 HSRNQYVLDF

-485 VSYIKWDMNRTF
+485 VSYIKWDLNRTF

-514 HKYILGVYELYE
+514 HKYVLGVYELYE

-557 GWTSDDSDAIERLKI
+557 GWTSDDTDAIERLKI
-572 QYGTSMCYPLSSMG
+572 QYGTSMVYPVSCMG
-586 SHVSVVPNHQV
+586 SHVSASPNHQTNRV
-597 FRNTPL
+597 TPIE
-603 HTRAN
+603 TRAD

-615 GYELDLNKLTEE
+615 GYELDLLKLSEE
-627 EIKEVKEQ
+627 EKEEIRRQ
-635 ITFMKEYREVLQF
+635 IAFMKEKRELIQK
-648 GTFYRLKSPFEGNET
+648 GIFYRLKSPFEGNET
-663 VWMVTNE
+663 AWMIVSE
-670 DRTLAIVGY
+670 DQKKALVGY
-679 YRVLNGVNQPYSRVR
+679 YRVMQPVNVGFKR
-694 LQGLNPDMIYE
+694 LKLKGLKEDTCYK
-705 NVWNHT
+705 VSGYDYDC
-711 ENYGDEL
+711 YGDEL
-718 MNYGLITSDVTAG
+718 MQVGMILSDSASGVWKKGVNDKGDFQA
-731 EVPGNVTPCTDF
+731 EVF
-743 ESRIYMLKGKKVQ
+743 EIVAV
-756 EGR
+756 